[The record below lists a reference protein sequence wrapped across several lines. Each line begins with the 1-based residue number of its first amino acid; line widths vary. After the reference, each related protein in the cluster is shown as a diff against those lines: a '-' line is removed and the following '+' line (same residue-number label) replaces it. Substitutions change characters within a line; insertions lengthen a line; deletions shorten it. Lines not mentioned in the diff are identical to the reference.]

1 MNAEVDKGSILM
13 AIIWMTIISL
23 LLFWL
28 PALGSLI
35 AGIVGGKVAGGVGR
49 GLLAVI
55 LPGLLIA
62 IALFVFGTALT
73 GLPMIGVVAAGGTFL
88 LVLLQVGPL
97 LVGAIIGGLL
107 A

>member
-1 MNAEVDKGSILM
+1 MNEPGKKGSILM

-62 IALFVFGTALT
+62 MALLVFGTVLT
-73 GLPMIGVVAAGGTFL
+73 GLPMFGMMAAGGTFM
-88 LVLLQVGPL
+88 LVLIQVGPM